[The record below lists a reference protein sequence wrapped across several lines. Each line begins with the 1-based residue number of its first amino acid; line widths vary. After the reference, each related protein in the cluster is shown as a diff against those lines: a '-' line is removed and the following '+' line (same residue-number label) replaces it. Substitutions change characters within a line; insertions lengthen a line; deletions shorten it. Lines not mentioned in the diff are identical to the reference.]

1 MSIFVGPPLFQILL
15 FPLAITG
22 FSSDESGFVDNAV
35 IEGNEQLFVTTPS
48 TFPDLSIYD
57 EGGNS
62 ITQALLRRD
71 VEIR

>member
-1 MSIFVGPPLFQILL
+1 MSIFVGPPLFQKLL
-15 FPLAITG
+15 FSLAITG
-22 FSSDESGFVDNAV
+22 FSADESGLVDNAV

>member
-1 MSIFVGPPLFQILL
+1 M
-15 FPLAITG
+15 ITG
-22 FSSDESGFVDNAV
+22 FSADEIGLVDNAV
-35 IEGNEQLFVTTPS
+35 IEGNEQLFVTTPT

-62 ITQALLRRD
+62 ITQTLLRRD

>member
-1 MSIFVGPPLFQILL
+1 MSHLISLLKIIFSLV
-15 FPLAITG
+15 ITV
-22 FSSDESGFVDNAV
+22 FSADEIGLVDNAV
-35 IEGNEQLFVTTPS
+35 IKGNEQLFVTTPT

-71 VEIR
+71 VKIR